1 MIDIKHRVTS
11 AVLLTVNEP
20 NLRGAN
26 LYGANLYGANL
37 SDADLRCADLYGA
50 NLSGADLRCAD
61 LRCADLS
68 DADLRYAD
76 LRDADLRDANLRY
89 ADLRYANLRY
99 ANLSGAKGL
108 PLPANHDAKALRAA
122 VASHIEA
129 HPELHDQGSWG
140 SGSDDPACGTPCCVA
155 GWACHL
161 GGGEQGLGVATAA
174 TLLLHVDGMLM
185 PSFDADTSREE
196 ILAALKGE

>member
-50 NLSGADLRCAD
+50 NLS
-61 LRCADLS
+61 

-76 LRDADLRDANLRY
+76 LRCANLC
-89 ADLRYANLRY
+89 
-99 ANLSGAKGL
+99 GAKGL